1 MNHQVL
7 SNGKKHRGDAGDAL
21 FCIMQTEDNGFLLA
35 GGSNSGIGYD
45 KSQPEWGLGDYWIIK
60 TDSLGSI
67 LWDKDYGGTH
77 TDWLQKV
84 VNTSDKGFLIGGTS
98 LSGVG
103 GNKTQ
108 PSWGG
113 YDIWLVKIDS
123 IGNKIWDK
131 RIGGVVDDKLRDMVA
146 TPDGGFILV
155 ANSTSGV
162 SGDKTAA
169 DFGLSDYWVIK
180 IDSLGNILWNK
191 TYGGNLRDDV
201 YSITKTNDNAYI
213 IGHFNF

>member
-1 MNHQVL
+1 M
-7 SNGKKHRGDAGDAL
+7 
-21 FCIMQTEDNGFLLA
+21 
-35 GGSNSGIGYD
+35 
-45 KSQPEWGLGDYWIIK
+45 
-60 TDSLGSI
+60 
-67 LWDKDYGGTH
+67 
-77 TDWLQKV
+77 
-84 VNTSDKGFLIGGTS
+84 
-98 LSGVG
+98 G

-191 TYGGNLRDDV
+191 TYGGNLWDDV

-213 IGHFNF
+213 IGGISISDSSGVKTQNTKDTATNNWVYRGDYWIVKIDSIGNILWDKDCGGLGPENNFGNVCHL